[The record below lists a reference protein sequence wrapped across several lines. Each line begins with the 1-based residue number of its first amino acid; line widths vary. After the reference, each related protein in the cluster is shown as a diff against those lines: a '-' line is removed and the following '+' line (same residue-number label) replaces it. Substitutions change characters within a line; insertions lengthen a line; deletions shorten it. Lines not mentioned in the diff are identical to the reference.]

1 VASGKPNKRTVLL
14 AYVEEHR
21 PDRIAEVEFGELLCS
36 LAPISEGYLRRLLR
50 ETGIP
55 LAPLVGGIRQD
66 SYEELE
72 RTLLEMLGEYAA
84 AVASGNT
91 PRARD
96 CRRAV
101 ITAKDHARF
110 ALRSPK
116 LTPEQCAVKDEMVL
130 WMLTWLENPGIFPAW
145 LELRKRAL
153 GTTCSLRRRAGVTGV
168 TAPDSAA
175 DYS

>member
-21 PDRIAEVEFGELLCS
+21 PDRIAEVEFGELLCA
-36 LAPISEGYLRRLLR
+36 LAPVSEGYLRRLLR

-72 RTLLEMLGEYAA
+72 RTLLEMLREYAD
-84 AVASGNT
+84 AVASGNP
-91 PRARD
+91 PRARE

-116 LTPEQCAVKDEMVL
+116 LTPERRAAKDEMVL

-153 GTTCSLRRRAGVTGV
+153 CVTGV
-168 TAPDSAA
+168 TAPDSAT